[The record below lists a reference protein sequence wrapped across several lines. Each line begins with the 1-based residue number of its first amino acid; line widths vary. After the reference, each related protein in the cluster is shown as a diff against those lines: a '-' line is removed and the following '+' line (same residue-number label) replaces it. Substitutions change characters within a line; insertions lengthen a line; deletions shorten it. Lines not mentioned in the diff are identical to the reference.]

1 MAKYKDGHYLQLT
14 RDIFT
19 EEYKNLSIGAKWLFV
34 LLNELEHR
42 YTKGCEDGRDS
53 FFRSNHDLAADM
65 GVSEPTIKR
74 YKAELQ
80 RVGLIKVWQSH
91 YVDMDTGKKSE
102 KRITKYR
109 ILK

>member
-1 MAKYKDGHYLQLT
+1 
-14 RDIFT
+14 
-19 EEYKNLSIGAKWLFV
+19 
-34 LLNELEHR
+34 
-42 YTKGCEDGRDS
+42 
-53 FFRSNHDLAADM
+53 M